1 VIPYSRQNISEED
14 IDAVISVLKSDFLTQ
29 GEMVPKFEKA
39 VVNKV
44 GVRHSVC
51 VNSATSALHIAC
63 LALGLGEG
71 DILWTTPNTFVA
83 SANCALYCGAEVD
96 FVDIDLI
103 THNMSADALALKL
116 KNIKSQDQIPK
127 IVVPVSFSGRST
139 EMKKIYNLAKKY
151 NFKVIEDA
159 SHSIGGKYDY
169 EMIGSCKYSDITI
182 FSFHPVKI
190 ITSGEGG
197 MALTNNSVLAK
208 KMMLLRSHGISRN
221 QEELVNN
228 SQEPWY
234 YEQLTLGF
242 NYRMSDIHAA
252 LGFSQLKRL
261 DSFVQKRQEIAR
273 YYDDALKDLPII
285 LPKKSPDSA
294 YHLYVI
300 QIDNSNTSITRRT
313 LFEYMRAQGIGVNV
327 HYIPVHTHPFYK
339 QKGFKIGD
347 FPNSE
352 KFYQNAI
359 SLPIFSS
366 IDARQLKK
374 VVLSLES
381 ILLAH

>member
-1 VIPYSRQNISEED
+1 MIPYSRQNISKQD
-14 IDAVISVLKSDFLTQ
+14 IGAVISVLKSDFLTQ
-29 GEMVPKFEKA
+29 GEMVPKFENA
-39 VVNKV
+39 ISNKI
-44 GVRHSVC
+44 GVSYSVC

-71 DILWTTPNTFVA
+71 DILWTSPNTFVA

-96 FVDIDLI
+96 FVDIDLA
-103 THNMSADALALKL
+103 THNMSADALEVKL
-116 KNIKSQDQIPK
+116 ENIKSQDQIPK

-139 EMKKIYNLAKKY
+139 EMKKINNLAKKY

-159 SHSIGGKYDY
+159 SHSIGGKYDC

-197 MALTNNSVLAK
+197 IALTNNSVLAK
-208 KMMLLRSHGISRN
+208 KMMLLRSHGITRN
-221 QEELVNN
+221 QEELLNN
-228 SQEPWY
+228 SQDPWY

-252 LGFSQLKRL
+252 LGCSQLKRL
-261 DSFVQKRQEIAR
+261 DSFVKKRQEIAR

-300 QIDNSNTSITRRT
+300 QIDNINTSITRRK
-313 LFEYMRAQGIGVNV
+313 LFEYMRSEGIGVNV
-327 HYIPVHTHPFYK
+327 HYIPVHTHPYYK
-339 QKGFKIGD
+339 QKGFEVGD

-359 SLPIFSS
+359 SLPIYPS
-366 IDARQLKK
+366 IDKKQLKK
-374 VVLSLES
+374 VVLSLKA
-381 ILLAH
+381 ILS

>member
-1 VIPYSRQNISEED
+1 MITYSRQNISKQD

-29 GEMVPKFEKA
+29 GEMVPKFENA
-39 VVNKV
+39 ISNKI
-44 GVRHSVC
+44 GVSHSVC

-71 DILWTTPNTFVA
+71 DILWTSPNTFVA

-96 FVDIDLI
+96 FVDIDLA
-103 THNMSADALALKL
+103 THNMSADALEVKL
-116 KNIKSQDQIPK
+116 ENIKSQDQIPK

-139 EMKKIYNLAKKY
+139 EMKKINNLAKKY

-159 SHSIGGKYDY
+159 SHSIGGKYDC

-208 KMMLLRSHGISRN
+208 KMMLLRSHGITRH
-221 QEELVNN
+221 QEELLNN
-228 SQEPWY
+228 SQDPWY

-252 LGFSQLKRL
+252 LGCSQLKRL
-261 DSFVQKRQEIAR
+261 DSFVKKRQEIAR

-300 QIDNSNTSITRRT
+300 QIDNSNTSITRRK
-313 LFEYMRAQGIGVNV
+313 LFEYMRSEGIGVNV
-327 HYIPVHTHPFYK
+327 HYIPVHTHPYYK
-339 QKGFKIGD
+339 QKGFEVGD

-359 SLPIFSS
+359 SLPIYPS
-366 IDARQLKK
+366 IDKKQLKK
-374 VVLSLES
+374 VVLSLKA
-381 ILLAH
+381 ILS

>member
-1 VIPYSRQNISEED
+1 
-14 IDAVISVLKSDFLTQ
+14 
-29 GEMVPKFEKA
+29 
-39 VVNKV
+39 
-44 GVRHSVC
+44 
-51 VNSATSALHIAC
+51 
-63 LALGLGEG
+63 
-71 DILWTTPNTFVA
+71 
-83 SANCALYCGAEVD
+83 
-96 FVDIDLI
+96 
-103 THNMSADALALKL
+103 MSADALEVKL
-116 KNIKSQDQIPK
+116 ENIKSQDQIPK

-139 EMKKIYNLAKKY
+139 EMKKINNLAKKY

-159 SHSIGGKYDY
+159 SHSIGGKYDC

-197 MALTNNSVLAK
+197 IALTNNSVLAK
-208 KMMLLRSHGISRN
+208 KMMLLRSHGITRN
-221 QEELVNN
+221 QEELLNN
-228 SQEPWY
+228 SQDPWY

-300 QIDNSNTSITRRT
+300 QIDNSNTSITRST
-313 LFEYMRAQGIGVNV
+313 LFKYMRAQGIGVNV

-339 QKGFKIGD
+339 QKGFEVGD